1 MAAEGHKV
9 VHAIPLAETEASNMG
24 AHFQARKE
32 PALQTMDEDSATAP
46 LAETPVAL
54 QPANRKYYYGPSLD

>member
-9 VHAIPLAETEASNMG
+9 MHAVPLAETEASIW
-24 AHFQARKE
+24 AHIFKPE
-32 PALQTMDEDSATAP
+32 KKSALQTMDEDGATAP

-54 QPANRKYYYGPSLD
+54 QPANRE